1 MRKRKYL
8 IAATLALAASVAVAA
23 IAQATITGQK
33 LIVSV
38 AAKKQD
44 KKMKGP
50 ADINI
55 TVDTAF
61 TAPQN
66 AAPDGPADE
75 RGHRQGLHDHAGQG
89 ADV

>member
-23 IAQATITGQK
+23 IAQATIGTQN

-38 AAKKQD
+38 VAKKQD
-44 KKMKGP
+44 KKVKGP

-61 TAPQN
+61 D
-66 AAPDGPADE
+66 AAAKCRADGPC
-75 RGHRQGLHDHAGQG
+75 
-89 ADV
+89 